1 MRDPRYRNLFA
12 AQAVALVGTGLLTVA
27 LGLLAYDIA
36 GPRAGAVLGTA
47 LTIKMV
53 AYVAVAPV
61 IAAVV
66 SRLPTKAVLVGAD
79 LIRLA
84 VAASLPFLTDIWQIY
99 VLVFVLQSASAT
111 FTPAFQSLI
120 PVVLPDEKDYT
131 KALSLSR
138 LAYDL
143 ESLVSPLLAAALLSV
158 IEFDLLF
165 AGTAVGFALSAVC
178 VLATPLPART
188 PVAAAGSV
196 WHRTT
201 LGARIFARTPSLR
214 FLMAM
219 NLVVAAGTALVVV
232 NSVVYVRDV
241 FHLGSSSL
249 GFALACCG
257 TGSLL
262 VALAVPRLLER
273 VSDRRLMLVGAGL
286 SSAALIGAVG
296 MTAWAASGRGD
307 GAWWLLLPLWLAI
320 GAGNSMIG
328 TPSGRLLA
336 RASDDSTRSSLY
348 TAQFSLSHA
357 CFLLTYPLA
366 GWIGAE
372 SLTAAAA
379 VLAAIAIAGGVAA
392 RSERRG
398 GSRGRRGGSRA
409 LEAAGQGR
417 MAP

>member
-1 MRDPRYRNLFA
+1 M
-12 AQAVALVGTGLLTVA
+12 
-27 LGLLAYDIA
+27 
-36 GPRAGAVLGTA
+36 
-47 LTIKMV
+47 
-53 AYVAVAPV
+53 
-61 IAAVV
+61 
-66 SRLPTKAVLVGAD
+66 
-79 LIRLA
+79 
-84 VAASLPFLTDIWQIY
+84 
-99 VLVFVLQSASAT
+99 LVFVLQSASAT

-273 VSDRRLMLVGAGL
+273 VSDHQLMLVGAGL

-296 MTAWAASGRGD
+296 MTTSAASGRGD

-320 GAGNSMIG
+320 GAGNSMIS

-398 GSRGRRGGSRA
+398 GSRERRGGLRA
-409 LEAAGQGR
+409 LEAAGRGR